1 MKKEK
6 NALGDVE
13 YLVKIYYLLT
23 SSIILSKS
31 ANTSYLE
38 FRYNFILVFLD
49 DFIL

>member
-1 MKKEK
+1 VKKEK
-6 NALGDVE
+6 NALGDVDE

-38 FRYNFILVFLD
+38 FRYNFIFSLS
-49 DFIL
+49 